1 MSRSMFRWGSI
12 LGMAMLLVM
21 AGSVVWAA
29 PISFMVGQDDIT
41 TPGLVPAGL
50 GTDYN
55 LVLTIGEQADL
66 FKDVAKN
73 AVINL
78 GVLNPATTLDDVLVG
93 RGPFSISTNGTGKM
107 TVNATLMPV
116 NGGFLSGPI
125 AAQVTFNAA
134 NFDNTSVALNAVP
147 EPTSLLLL
155 GPSLAGLAWL
165 RRRYQQP
172 NET

>member
-12 LGMAMLLVM
+12 LGMAMVLVM
-21 AGSVVWAA
+21 TGSVVWAA
-29 PISFMVGQDDIT
+29 PISFIIGPDNVSSGIQ
-41 TPGLVPAGL
+41 GL
-50 GTDYN
+50 GTAYQ
-55 LVLTIGEQADL
+55 LVLSVETEAKL
-66 FKDVAKN
+66 FNDVMKN
-73 AVINL
+73 AVINM
-78 GVLNPATTLDDVLVG
+78 GVLDWKTAKDDVLLG
-93 RGPFSISTNGTGKM
+93 KGPFSISTNGAGKL

-116 NGGFLSGPI
+116 NGGFLSGPV

-134 NFDNTSVALNAVP
+134 NFETTSVALNAVP

-172 NET
+172 NEA